1 MNPDDV
7 MDMQLVDSE
16 GRRCGRVDALE
27 LGTDGQIKTILT
39 GPGAWRKRL
48 PGRIGRHLPDDVVEV
63 PWSKVDK
70 VEHGVHLN
78 ARAQDLGLGRGDD
91 ELRWMLS
98 RLPWRDAQ

>member
-1 MNPDDV
+1 MSPDEIT
-7 MDMQLVDSE
+7 DMQLIDCE

-27 LGTDGQIKTILT
+27 LDAGGDPKTIVC
-39 GPGAWRKRL
+39 GPGAWRRRL
-48 PGRIGRHLPDDVVEV
+48 PGRLGRHLPDTVVEV
-63 PWSKVDK
+63 PWSRVEKVKDA
-70 VEHGVHLN
+70 VHLN